1 MLEKGE
7 PFPAHC
13 ALAPGLSRLLSSSIC
28 MKHHTRAAPL
38 VFTLDYRILNLL
50 DGVEFNDISNNID

>member
-13 ALAPGLSRLLSSSIC
+13 ALSPGLSRLLSSSIC
-28 MKHHTRAAPL
+28 MKHHTSVVRDM
-38 VFTLDYRILNLL
+38 VKIN
-50 DGVEFNDISNNID
+50 V

>member
-13 ALAPGLSRLLSSSIC
+13 ALSPGLSRLLSSSIC
-28 MKHHTRAAPL
+28 MKHHTSPDVAYQS
-38 VFTLDYRILNLL
+38 VLNLKKSVDRSIL
-50 DGVEFNDISNNID
+50 ITGI